1 MSFLSRLERVLEK
14 LLQRREDEVE
24 KMLKEMERLAKQ
36 SIDEQERILRRAR
49 ARRAERTDWNMEEES
64 VFPEEFFSH

>member
-1 MSFLSRLERVLEK
+1 MSFLSRVLER
-14 LLQRREDEVE
+14 LLSRGEDEVE

-36 SIDEQERILRRAR
+36 STDEQERILRRKKR
-49 ARRAERTDWNMEEES
+49 ERTDWHIEEES